1 MSGVTGMAGITGMTR
16 RTGLTGNR
24 DDGSDLND

>member
-1 MSGVTGMAGITGMTR
+1 MSGITGMAGITGMTR